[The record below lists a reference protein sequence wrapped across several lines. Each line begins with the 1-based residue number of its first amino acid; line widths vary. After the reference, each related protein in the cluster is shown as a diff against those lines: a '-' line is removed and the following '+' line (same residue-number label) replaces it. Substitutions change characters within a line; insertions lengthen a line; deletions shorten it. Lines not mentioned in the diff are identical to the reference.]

1 QSRRFAVQPV
11 LRAHCRA
18 AEIPAG
24 RHVAVRA
31 ECEQL
36 PAHQPLLVGA
46 HQRALGL
53 RQSNRGPARA
63 HVRARGTARGESRGR
78 RRRQPVSRDRGVPG
92 LRLSRHGRGPEAVRA
107 DLGQRLRSGHRP
119 AAHPG
124 RGPAAAARIEAPG
137 GSVRRPLRACLHR
150 GQGRGVRDLRSG
162 HQLLGAGTS
171 AAESVAVPPW
181 LRYKAD
187 TGQDKGKRLKFMVRR
202 TAVLWLGA
210 VLSLSA
216 CGGHKGASGEG
227 AGAKVLNL
235 YIWSDYLAA
244 NTLSD
249 FEKQTGIKV
258 NVAYFDTNETLET
271 KLLAGSSGY
280 DIVVPTASYFER
292 QIKAGVYLPLDKS
305 KLPNLKNMD
314 PQLMAKVALHDP
326 GNAHGIIYMWGTNG
340 IGYNEKM
347 IKALMPDAPLD
358 SWRMVFDPA
367 VASKVAKCGISVL
380 DSPAEMMRAVYSYLG
395 KDPNSQSPDDLVQAE
410 AVLTKIRP
418 YIRNINSSEYIEAL
432 ANGDLCLAVGYNGDV
447 MQARDRARDA
457 NKGVDIKYVVPKE
470 GSILW
475 FDMLAIP
482 KDAPHPDSALAFMN
496 YIMTP
501 QVIADIS
508 NFKRY
513 ANGNLASQ
521 PLVLPAVKDD
531 PEIYP
536 PPEIRRKL
544 AVQLADSADQTRA
557 ITRVWQ
563 KFKTGQ

>member
-1 QSRRFAVQPV
+1 MAV
-11 LRAHCRA
+11 L
-18 AEIPAG
+18 
-24 RHVAVRA
+24 
-31 ECEQL
+31 
-36 PAHQPLLVGA
+36 
-46 HQRALGL
+46 ALGAML
-53 RQSNRGPARA
+53 
-63 HVRARGTARGESRGR
+63 T
-78 RRRQPVSRDRGVPG
+78 
-92 LRLSRHGRGPEAVRA
+92 
-107 DLGQRLRSGHRP
+107 
-119 AAHPG
+119 
-124 RGPAAAARIEAPG
+124 
-137 GSVRRPLRACLHR
+137 
-150 GQGRGVRDLRSG
+150 
-162 HQLLGAGTS
+162 
-171 AAESVAVPPW
+171 
-181 LRYKAD
+181 
-187 TGQDKGKRLKFMVRR
+187 
-202 TAVLWLGA
+202 
-210 VLSLSA
+210 LSA
-216 CGGHKGASGEG
+216 CGERKAASGTEPSAGGGPG
-227 AGAKVLNL
+227 APGSSGKVLNL

-244 NTLSD
+244 NTLAD

-258 NVAYFDTNETLET
+258 HVAYFDTNETLET

-280 DIVVPTASYFER
+280 DVVVPTASYFER
-292 QIKAGVYLPLDKS
+292 QIKAGVYLALDKS

-314 PQLMAKVALHDP
+314 PQLMSKVALHDP

-347 IKALMPDAPLD
+347 VRELMPDAPLD

-395 KDPNSQSPDDLVQAE
+395 KDPNSQNPADLVQAD

-432 ANGDLCLAVGYNGDV
+432 ANGDLCIAVGYNGDV

-457 NKGVDIKYVVPKE
+457 NKGIDVDYIVPKE

-482 KDAPHPDSALAFMN
+482 KDAPNPQSAYAYLN

-513 ANGNLASQ
+513 ANGNAASQ
-521 PLVLPAVKDD
+521 PLVLPSVKDD
-531 PEIYP
+531 TRIYP
-536 PPEIRRKL
+536 PAEQRQKL